1 MTRVWLEKRGD
12 KMRIRACGHA
22 VGSPAACAGVS
33 ALLCALC
40 AYLRQDDATKL
51 HRCKLESG
59 NAVLE
64 FSGGEGAAAVFTLT
78 ADGLRQIAMGYPSCV
93 RIEE

>member
-1 MTRVWLEKRGD
+1 MTRVWMEKRGD
-12 KMRIRACGHA
+12 RMRICACGHA
-22 VGSPAACAGVS
+22 VGSSAACAGVS

-40 AYLRQDDATKL
+40 AYLRQDAATKL
-51 HRCKLESG
+51 HRCRLESG

-64 FSGGEGAAAVFTLT
+64 FSGGEGAAAAFEMT
-78 ADGLRQIAMGYPSCV
+78 AGGLRQIAMGYPACV

>member
-1 MTRVWLEKRGD
+1 MTLIRLEKRGK
-12 KMRIRACGHA
+12 KMCVSACGHA

-40 AYLRQDDATKL
+40 AYLRQDGKTTL
-51 HRCKLESG
+51 HRCRLESG
-59 NAVLE
+59 DALLE
-64 FSGGEGAAAVFTLT
+64 FSGGERAAAAFALT
-78 ADGLRQIAMGYPSCV
+78 GIGLRQIAVGYPACV

>member
-1 MTRVWLEKRGD
+1 MTRVWLEKRDGH
-12 KMRIRACGHA
+12 MRIAAYGHA

-40 AYLRQDDATKL
+40 AYLRQDAKTEVY
-51 HRCKLESG
+51 RCRLESG

-64 FSGGEGAAAVFTLT
+64 FSGGEGAAAAFEMT
-78 ADGLRQIAMGYPSCV
+78 AGGLRQIAMGYPSCV

>member
-1 MTRVWLEKRGD
+1 MTLIRLEKQGRR
-12 KMRIRACGHA
+12 MRVSACGHA

-40 AYLRQDDATKL
+40 GYLRQEETAKL
-51 HRCKLESG
+51 HRCRLESG
-59 NAVLE
+59 DALLE
-64 FSGGEGAAAVFTLT
+64 FSGGERASAAFELT
-78 ADGLRQIAMGYPSCV
+78 AVGLRQIAIGYPACV

>member
-1 MTRVWLEKRGD
+1 MRVS
-12 KMRIRACGHA
+12 ACGHA

-40 AYLRQDDATKL
+40 GYLRQDTGTKL
-51 HRCKLESG
+51 HRFRLESG
-59 NAVLE
+59 DALLE
-64 FSGGEGAAAVFTLT
+64 FSGGERAAAAFELT
-78 ADGLRQIAMGYPSCV
+78 TIGLRQIAIGYPACV